1 MLVYKN
7 ILKSRHYQV
16 YQVLINKTILASL
29 MDLILPWSGGKRC
42 RQCKQEQEAGE
53 SDAAEV
59 LTLRAKCSQA
69 LMRYTNKSEIPDLA
83 QHATDSSLKELRSPV
98 DAVSPIV
105 FCNGTECSL

>member
-29 MDLILPWSGGKRC
+29 MDLLLPWSGGKRC
-42 RQCKQEQEAGE
+42 RQCKQEQGAGE

-69 LMRYTNKSEIPDLA
+69 LMITVERFILSPPSQKSLNPITF
-83 QHATDSSLKELRSPV
+83 QVLKHQPKKRKS
-98 DAVSPIV
+98 
-105 FCNGTECSL
+105 F